1 MDTVSTETFCLS
13 PYFNMS
19 KDSGIVPKTVLDVR
33 IITVALL
40 IKNLHTHT
48 HTHKK
53 KKRVFRKMLC
63 GVQAVGFILHTHTHK
78 KKRVF
83 RKMLCGVQAV
93 GFILLI
99 IGFDI
104 PFVRSIDRKSVV

>member
-40 IKNLHTHT
+40 IKNLLAT
-48 HTHKK
+48 KK
-53 KKRVFRKMLC
+53 KK
-63 GVQAVGFILHTHTHK
+63 K
-78 KKRVF
+78 K
-83 RKMLCGVQAV
+83 G
-93 GFILLI
+93 I
-99 IGFDI
+99 
-104 PFVRSIDRKSVV
+104 